1 MTRNP
6 VAETQ
11 TNAHRGLSF
20 VTSLVRNR
28 QLWWRLSEREVIGRY
43 RGSILGWGWSLLTPL
58 MMLGVYTFVF
68 STVFKARWGDLE
80 QAGSLGFA
88 INLFAG
94 LITFNIFAECATQAP
109 TLILSNVNYVTKVI
123 FPLETLSAV
132 SVAAAL
138 FHGCTSTIV
147 LLAFELIAVQQ
158 VPLTVLLLPLV
169 WLPFLLGCLAM
180 SWLLS
185 ALGVFL
191 RDLGQLIGVAV
202 SMLMFMSAVFYP
214 LSALPPALQTVM
226 GLNPLV
232 VVIEQSRRV
241 LVQGVA
247 PSASYVVL
255 GFLLML
261 GLCELSYRLFSKARR
276 GFADVL

>member
-1 MTRNP
+1 MTLKSEEKKQNKP
-6 VAETQ
+6 F
-11 TNAHRGLSF
+11 RGITF

-28 QLWWRLSEREVIGRY
+28 ELWWRLTEREVIGRY

-94 LITFNIFAECATQAP
+94 LITYNIFAECATEAP
-109 TLILSNVNYVTKVI
+109 TLILNNTNYVTKVI

-132 SVAAAL
+132 SVSAAL
-138 FHGCTSTIV
+138 FHACTSTLV
-147 LLAFELIAVQQ
+147 LIAFELIAVQQ

-180 SWLLS
+180 SWLVS

-191 RDLGQLIGVAV
+191 RDLGQLIGVMV

-214 LSALPPALQTVM
+214 LSALPPALQRVM

-247 PSASYVVL
+247 PSLTYVVL
-255 GFLLML
+255 GFVVML
-261 GLCELSYRLFSKARR
+261 GLCELCYRLFNKARR

>member
-1 MTRNP
+1 MTLKPAEKKQNKPRRGITF
-6 VAETQ
+6 VA
-11 TNAHRGLSF
+11 
-20 VTSLVRNR
+20 SLVRNR
-28 QLWWRLSEREVIGRY
+28 ELWWRLTEREVIGRY
-43 RGSILGWGWSLLTPL
+43 RGSVLGWGWSLLTPL

-94 LITFNIFAECATQAP
+94 LITYNIFAECATQAP
-109 TLILSNVNYVTKVI
+109 TLILSNTNYVTKVI

-132 SVAAAL
+132 SVSAAL
-138 FHGCTSTIV
+138 FNACTSTLV
-147 LLAFELIAVQQ
+147 LIAFELIAVQQ
-158 VPLTVLLLPLV
+158 VPLTALMLPLV
-169 WLPFLLGCLAM
+169 WLPYLLGCLAM
-180 SWLLS
+180 SWLIS

-191 RDLGQLIGVAV
+191 RDLGQLIGVMV

-214 LSALPPALQTVM
+214 LSALPSALQTVL

-232 VVIEQSRRV
+232 VVIEQSRRI

-247 PSASYVVL
+247 PSLSYVVL
-255 GFLLML
+255 GFILML
-261 GLCELSYRLFSKARR
+261 GLCEISFRLFNKARR

>member
-11 TNAHRGLSF
+11 TKAHRGLSF

-28 QLWWRLSEREVIGRY
+28 ELWWRLSEREVIGRY

-261 GLCELSYRLFSKARR
+261 GLCEVSYRLFSKARR

>member
-6 VAETQ
+6 VAEKQ

-147 LLAFELIAVQQ
+147 LLAFELIAVQH

-261 GLCELSYRLFSKARR
+261 GLCEVSYRLFSKARR

>member
-1 MTRNP
+1 MTLKPIGSKQNKPRRGITF
-6 VAETQ
+6 VA
-11 TNAHRGLSF
+11 
-20 VTSLVRNR
+20 SLVRNR
-28 QLWWRLSEREVIGRY
+28 ELWWRLSEREVIGRY

-94 LITFNIFAECATQAP
+94 LITYNIFAECATEAP
-109 TLILSNVNYVTKVI
+109 TLILNNTNYVTKVI

-132 SVAAAL
+132 SVSAAL
-138 FHGCTSTIV
+138 FHACTSTLV
-147 LLAFELIAVQQ
+147 LIAFELIAVQQ

-180 SWLLS
+180 SWLVS

-191 RDLGQLIGVAV
+191 RDLGQLIGVMV

-214 LSALPPALQTVM
+214 LSALPPALQTVL

-247 PSASYVVL
+247 PSLSYVVL
-255 GFLLML
+255 GFVVML
-261 GLCELSYRLFSKARR
+261 GLCELCYRLFNKVRR

>member
-1 MTRNP
+1 MP
-6 VAETQ
+6 QAQ
-11 TNAHRGLSF
+11 SKLSKSHPHRGLSF
-20 VTSLVRNR
+20 IGSLLRHR
-28 QLWWRLSEREVIGRY
+28 ELWWRLSEREVIGRY

-58 MMLGVYTFVF
+58 MMLAVYTFVF

-80 QAGSLGFA
+80 QAGPLGFA

-94 LITFNIFAECATQAP
+94 LITFNLFAECATQAP
-109 TLILSNVNYVTKVI
+109 TLILKNVNYVTKVI
-123 FPLETLSAV
+123 FPLETLGAV
-132 SVAAAL
+132 SVSTGL
-138 FHGCTSTIV
+138 FHALTSTIV
-147 LLAFELIAVQQ
+147 LVVFELIAVHR
-158 VPLTVLLLPLV
+158 VPLTILLLPMV
-169 WLPFLLGCLAM
+169 WLPLLLGCLAM

-191 RDLGQLIGVAV
+191 RDLGQLMGVVV

-214 LSALPPALQTVM
+214 LSALPPTLQTLM

-232 VVIEQSRRV
+232 VVIQQTRRV
-241 LVQGVA
+241 LVQGVP

-261 GLCELSYRLFSKARR
+261 GLCEISYRFFCKARR

>member
-1 MTRNP
+1 MKGLHLNFIANLLR
-6 VAETQ
+6 
-11 TNAHRGLSF
+11 HRE
-20 VTSLVRNR
+20 
-28 QLWWRLSEREVIGRY
+28 LWWRLTEREVVGRY
-43 RGSILGWGWSLLTPL
+43 RGSVLGWGWSLLTPL
-58 MMLGVYTFVF
+58 LMLVVYTFVF

-80 QAGSLGFA
+80 QAGPLGFA

-94 LITFNIFAECATQAP
+94 LIVFNVFAECATQAP

-123 FPLETLSAV
+123 FPLEVLGAV

-138 FHGCTSTIV
+138 FHACTSTVV
-147 LLAFELIAVQQ
+147 LLLFEVLAIHHI
-158 VPLTVLLLPLV
+158 PLSVIWLPLV
-169 WLPFLLGCLAM
+169 WFPLILGCLAM

-185 ALGVFL
+185 ALGVYL
-191 RDLGQLIGVAV
+191 RDLGQLMGVAV

-214 LSALPPALQTVM
+214 LSALPPGWQPVL

-241 LVQGVA
+241 LVQGQA
-247 PSASYVVL
+247 PGWRYVVL
-255 GFLLML
+255 GSLLML
-261 GLCELSYRLFSKARR
+261 LICEVSYRLFNRARR

>member
-1 MTRNP
+1 MTLKPIGSKQNKQRRGITF
-6 VAETQ
+6 VA
-11 TNAHRGLSF
+11 
-20 VTSLVRNR
+20 SLVRNR
-28 QLWWRLSEREVIGRY
+28 ELWWRLSEREVTGRY

-94 LITFNIFAECATQAP
+94 LITYNIFAECATEAP
-109 TLILSNVNYVTKVI
+109 TLILNNTNYVTKVI

-132 SVAAAL
+132 SVSAAL
-138 FHGCTSTIV
+138 FHACTSTLV

-180 SWLLS
+180 SWLVS

-191 RDLGQLIGVAV
+191 RDLGQLIGVMV

-214 LSALPPALQTVM
+214 LSALPPALQTVL

-232 VVIEQSRRV
+232 VVIGTE
-241 LVQGVA
+241 
-247 PSASYVVL
+247 PSCF
-255 GFLLML
+255 G
-261 GLCELSYRLFSKARR
+261 ARGCSQPQLR
-276 GFADVL
+276 GAGICRDARPL

>member
-1 MTRNP
+1 
-6 VAETQ
+6 
-11 TNAHRGLSF
+11 
-20 VTSLVRNR
+20 
-28 QLWWRLSEREVIGRY
+28 
-43 RGSILGWGWSLLTPL
+43 
-58 MMLGVYTFVF
+58 MLGVYTFVF

-94 LITFNIFAECATQAP
+94 LITYNIFAECATQAP
-109 TLILSNVNYVTKVI
+109 MLILGNTNYVTKVI

-132 SVAAAL
+132 SVSAAL
-138 FHGCTSTIV
+138 FHACTSTLV
-147 LLAFELIAVQQ
+147 LIAFELIAVQQ

-169 WLPFLLGCLAM
+169 WLPYLLGCLAM
-180 SWLLS
+180 SWLVS

-191 RDLGQLIGVAV
+191 RDLGQLIGVMV

-214 LSALPPALQTVM
+214 LSALPSALQTVL

-232 VVIEQSRRV
+232 VVIEQSRRI

-247 PSASYVVL
+247 PSLSYVVL
-255 GFLLML
+255 GFILML
-261 GLCELSYRLFSKARR
+261 CLCEISFRLFNKARR

>member
-1 MTRNP
+1 MTLKP
-6 VAETQ
+6 AEKKQ
-11 TNAHRGLSF
+11 NKLFRGITF

-28 QLWWRLSEREVIGRY
+28 ELWWRLTEREVIGRY

-94 LITFNIFAECATQAP
+94 LITYNIFAECATQAP
-109 TLILSNVNYVTKVI
+109 TLILGNTNYVTKVI

-132 SVAAAL
+132 SVSAAL
-138 FHGCTSTIV
+138 FHACTSTLV
-147 LLAFELIAVQQ
+147 LIAFELIAVQQ

-169 WLPFLLGCLAM
+169 WLPYLLGCLAM
-180 SWLLS
+180 SWLVS

-191 RDLGQLIGVAV
+191 RDLGQLIGVMV

-214 LSALPPALQTVM
+214 LSALPSALQTVL

-232 VVIEQSRRV
+232 VVIEQSRRI

-247 PSASYVVL
+247 PSLSYVVL
-255 GFLLML
+255 GFILML
-261 GLCELSYRLFSKARR
+261 CLCEISFRLFNKARR

>member
-1 MTRNP
+1 MTLKS
-6 VAETQ
+6 AEKKQ
-11 TNAHRGLSF
+11 NKPRRGITF

-28 QLWWRLSEREVIGRY
+28 ELWWRLTEREVIGRY
-43 RGSILGWGWSLLTPL
+43 RGSVLGWGWSLLTPL

-94 LITFNIFAECATQAP
+94 LITYNIFAECATQAP
-109 TLILSNVNYVTKVI
+109 TLILSNTNYVTKVI

-132 SVAAAL
+132 SVSAAL
-138 FHGCTSTIV
+138 FHACTSTLV
-147 LLAFELIAVQQ
+147 LIAFELIAVQQ

-169 WLPFLLGCLAM
+169 WLPYLLGCLAM
-180 SWLLS
+180 SWLVS

-191 RDLGQLIGVAV
+191 RDLGQLIGVMV

-214 LSALPPALQTVM
+214 LSALPPALQTLL

-232 VVIEQSRRV
+232 VVIEQSRRI

-247 PSASYVVL
+247 PSLSYMVL
-255 GFLLML
+255 GLVLML
-261 GLCELSYRLFSKARR
+261 FLCEISFRLFNKARR

>member
-1 MTRNP
+1 MAN
-6 VAETQ
+6 
-11 TNAHRGLSF
+11 
-20 VTSLVRNR
+20 LVRNR
-28 QLWWRLSEREVIGRY
+28 ELWWRLSEREVIGRY

-94 LITFNIFAECATQAP
+94 LITYNIFAECATQAP
-109 TLILSNVNYVTKVI
+109 TLILSNTNYVTKVI

-132 SVAAAL
+132 SVSAAL
-138 FHGCTSTIV
+138 FHACTSTLV
-147 LLAFELIAVQQ
+147 LIAFELIAVQQ
-158 VPLTVLLLPLV
+158 VPLTVLMLPLV
-169 WLPFLLGCLAM
+169 WLPYLLGCLAM
-180 SWLLS
+180 SWLVS

-191 RDLGQLIGVAV
+191 RDLGQLIGVMV

-214 LSALPPALQTVM
+214 LSALPSALQTVL

-232 VVIEQSRRV
+232 VVIEQSRRI

-247 PSASYVVL
+247 PSLSYVVL
-255 GFLLML
+255 GFVVML
-261 GLCELSYRLFSKARR
+261 GLCELSYRLFNKARR

>member
-1 MTRNP
+1 MTLKSEEKKQNKP
-6 VAETQ
+6 F
-11 TNAHRGLSF
+11 RGITF

-28 QLWWRLSEREVIGRY
+28 ELWWRLTEREVIGRY

-94 LITFNIFAECATQAP
+94 LITYNIFAECATQAP
-109 TLILSNVNYVTKVI
+109 TLILGNTNYVTKVI

-132 SVAAAL
+132 SVSAAL
-138 FHGCTSTIV
+138 FHACTSTLV
-147 LLAFELIAVQQ
+147 LIAFELIAVQQ

-169 WLPFLLGCLAM
+169 WLPYLLGCLAM
-180 SWLLS
+180 SWLVS

-191 RDLGQLIGVAV
+191 RDLGQLIGVMV

-214 LSALPPALQTVM
+214 LSALPSALQTVL

-232 VVIEQSRRV
+232 VVIEQSRRI

-247 PSASYVVL
+247 PSLSYVVL
-255 GFLLML
+255 GFIWML
-261 GLCELSYRLFSKARR
+261 GLCEISFRLFNKARR

>member
-1 MTRNP
+1 MTLKPIGSKQNKPRRGITF
-6 VAETQ
+6 VA
-11 TNAHRGLSF
+11 
-20 VTSLVRNR
+20 SLVRNR
-28 QLWWRLSEREVIGRY
+28 ELWWRLSEREVIGRY

-94 LITFNIFAECATQAP
+94 LITYNIFAECATEAP
-109 TLILSNVNYVTKVI
+109 TLILNNTNYVTKVI

-132 SVAAAL
+132 SVSAAL
-138 FHGCTSTIV
+138 FHACTSTLV

-180 SWLLS
+180 SWLVS

-191 RDLGQLIGVAV
+191 RDLGQLIGVMV

-214 LSALPPALQTVM
+214 LSALPPALQTVL

-247 PSASYVVL
+247 PSLSYVVL
-255 GFLLML
+255 GFVAML
-261 GLCELSYRLFSKARR
+261 GLCELSYRLFNKARR

>member
-1 MTRNP
+1 MTLKAAAKKQNKPR
-6 VAETQ
+6 
-11 TNAHRGLSF
+11 RGITF
-20 VTSLVRNR
+20 VTSLLRNR
-28 QLWWRLSEREVIGRY
+28 ELWWRLTEREVIGRY
-43 RGSILGWGWSLLTPL
+43 RGSVLGWGWSLLTPL

-94 LITFNIFAECATQAP
+94 LITYNIFAECATQAP
-109 TLILSNVNYVTKVI
+109 TLILSNTNYVTKVI

-132 SVAAAL
+132 SVSAAL
-138 FHGCTSTIV
+138 FHACTSTLV
-147 LLAFELIAVQQ
+147 LIAFELIAVQQ
-158 VPLTVLLLPLV
+158 VPLTALMLPLV
-169 WLPFLLGCLAM
+169 WLPYLLGCLAM
-180 SWLLS
+180 SWLVS

-191 RDLGQLIGVAV
+191 RDLGQLIGVMV

-214 LSALPPALQTVM
+214 LSALPSSLQTVL

-232 VVIEQSRRV
+232 VVIEQSRRI

-247 PSASYVVL
+247 PSLSYVVL
-255 GFLLML
+255 GFILML
-261 GLCELSYRLFSKARR
+261 GLCEISFRLFNKARR

>member
-1 MTRNP
+1 MTLKPIGRKQNKP
-6 VAETQ
+6 RRGITFVA
-11 TNAHRGLSF
+11 
-20 VTSLVRNR
+20 SLLRNR
-28 QLWWRLSEREVIGRY
+28 ELWWRLSEREVIGRY

-94 LITFNIFAECATQAP
+94 LITYNIFAECATEAP
-109 TLILSNVNYVTKVI
+109 TLILNNTNYVTKVI

-132 SVAAAL
+132 SVSAAL
-138 FHGCTSTIV
+138 FHACTSTLV
-147 LLAFELIAVQQ
+147 LLGFELIAVQQ

-180 SWLLS
+180 SWLVS

-191 RDLGQLIGVAV
+191 RDLGQLIGVMV

-214 LSALPPALQTVM
+214 LSALPPALQTVL

-247 PSASYVVL
+247 PSLSYVVL
-255 GFLLML
+255 GFVVML
-261 GLCELSYRLFSKARR
+261 GLCELSYRLFNKARR

>member
-1 MTRNP
+1 MTQAQSKLSKSHP
-6 VAETQ
+6 
-11 TNAHRGLSF
+11 HRGLSF
-20 VTSLVRNR
+20 IGSLLRHR
-28 QLWWRLSEREVIGRY
+28 ELWWRLSEREVIGRY
-43 RGSILGWGWSLLTPL
+43 RGSILGWGWTLLTPL
-58 MMLGVYTFVF
+58 MMLAVYTFVF

-80 QAGSLGFA
+80 QAGPLGFA

-94 LITFNIFAECATQAP
+94 LITFNLFAECATQAP

-123 FPLETLSAV
+123 FPLETLGAV
-132 SVAAAL
+132 SVSTGL
-138 FHGCTSTIV
+138 FHALTSTIV
-147 LLAFELIAVQQ
+147 LVVFELIAVHR
-158 VPLTVLLLPLV
+158 VPLTILLLPMV

-191 RDLGQLIGVAV
+191 RDLGQLMGVVV

-214 LSALPPALQTVM
+214 LSALPPTLQTLM

-232 VVIEQSRRV
+232 VVIQQTRRV
-241 LVQGVA
+241 LVQGVP

-261 GLCELSYRLFSKARR
+261 GLCEISYRFFCKARR

>member
-147 LLAFELIAVQQ
+147 LLAFELIAVQH

-261 GLCELSYRLFSKARR
+261 GLCEVSYRLFSKARR

>member
-1 MTRNP
+1 MSQ
-6 VAETQ
+6 AE
-11 TNAHRGLSF
+11 HIRPKSRHPRGLSF
-20 VTSLVRNR
+20 AKSLLHHRE
-28 QLWWRLSEREVIGRY
+28 LWLRLSEREIAGRY

-58 MMLGVYTFVF
+58 MMLAVYTFVF

-80 QAGSLGFA
+80 QAGSFGFA

-94 LITFNIFAECATQAP
+94 LITFSLFAECATQAP
-109 TLILSNVNYVTKVI
+109 TLILKNVNYVTKVI
-123 FPLETLSAV
+123 FPLESLGAV

-138 FHGCTSTIV
+138 FHAFTSTLVLIVFELIAIREVPLTIV
-147 LLAFELIAVQQ
+147 LLPI
-158 VPLTVLLLPLV
+158 V
-169 WLPFLLGCLAM
+169 WLPFVLGCLSM

-191 RDLGQLIGVAV
+191 RDLEQLMGVAV
-202 SMLMFMSAVFYP
+202 SMLMFLSAVFYP
-214 LSALPPALQTVM
+214 LSALPPRLQALM

-241 LVQGVA
+241 LVQGDM
-247 PSASYVVL
+247 PSLSYVVF
-255 GFLLML
+255 GSVLML
-261 GLCELSYRLFSKARR
+261 GVCEFSYRFFCKARR